1 MKMKFTAAGDAIIQ
15 RRMQDDFEG
24 LHEIAPF
31 VQRGDARFF
40 NLETTLHREGECY
53 ASQFSGGTYIRTNP
67 EMLEDIKKFGFNM
80 TSFNNNHAMDFSY
93 EGLLHT
99 LQHLEDSG
107 LVHSGVGRNLDEA
120 SAPRY
125 LETPNGRVALIAVN
139 TSFEPCMMA
148 GKQGRRVPGRPG
160 VNGLRVEKKLHVTK
174 EELDFIKNLA
184 GKMNINA
191 ENEIER
197 RGGYMAPLPEEEA
210 EFAPL
215 RFVLDEET
223 KYTQKMNADDMKR
236 VEQAIYEAEFQ
247 ADYTIVSIHSHDV
260 TGDTEEIVPDV
271 LRDFAHAC
279 IDAGANAVVGHGP
292 HLLRPIEIYKDSP
305 IFYSLGDFM
314 IQLYSVEF
322 APEDFYSRY
331 GLTTDSTMHELLKTR
346 SKDFSIGLMT
356 ERKMFQTVIPYWETK
371 DKKIIKLEL
380 LPVECKMA
388 GHKSEIGL
396 PRRATD
402 LAFIEHLTEM
412 SADYGVRMNVGK
424 DGIVTCEW

>member
-1 MKMKFTAAGDAIIQ
+1 MMKFTAAGDAIIQ
-15 RRMQDDFEG
+15 RRIQDGFEG
-24 LHEIAPF
+24 IKEIAPF
-31 VQRGDARFF
+31 IQKGDARFF

-67 EMLEDIKKFGFNM
+67 EMLDDLKKFGFNM

-99 LQHLEDSG
+99 LQHLDNSG

-120 SAPRY
+120 CAPRY
-125 LETPNGRVALIAVN
+125 LETPNGRIALISVN

-160 VNGLRVEKKLHVTK
+160 VNGLRIEKKLYVTK
-174 EELDFIKNLA
+174 DELEFIKKLA
-184 GKMNINA
+184 EKMHINA

-197 RGGYMAPLPEEEA
+197 RGGYMAPLPKEEA
-210 EFAPL
+210 EFAPH
-215 RFVLDEET
+215 RFLLGDET
-223 KYTQKMNADDMKR
+223 KYTQSVNEEDMKR
-236 VEQAIYEAEFQ
+236 VEMTIYEAQFQ
-247 ADYTIVSIHSHDV
+247 ADYTIISIHTHDV

-279 IDAGANAVVGHGP
+279 IDAGANAIVGHGP

-305 IFYSLGDFM
+305 IFYSLGNFM
-314 IQLYSVEF
+314 LQLYSVEF
-322 APEDFYSRY
+322 APEDFYGRY
-331 GLTTDSTMHELLKTR
+331 GLTSDSTMHELLRTR

-356 ERKMFQTVIPYWETK
+356 ERKMFQTVIPYWETE
-371 DKKIIKLEL
+371 DKKLTKLEL
-380 LPVECKMA
+380 LPIESKMA

-396 PRRATD
+396 PRIATELTFID
-402 LAFIEHLTEM
+402 HLAEM
-412 SADYGVRMNVGK
+412 SGEYGVRMKVGE
-424 DGIVTCEW
+424 DGIITCEW